1 MRTLLQALAIAALI
15 GASVTPAAIAASRP
29 RAPFAVAVV
38 FPPWWAAG
46 RIEAT
51 AAGMGQIVGR
61 GALHNI
67 VVIYGDGR
75 LESRA
80 RKSGALVVLDPTVPG
95 ACRDA

>member
-1 MRTLLQALAIAALI
+1 
-15 GASVTPAAIAASRP
+15 
-29 RAPFAVAVV
+29 
-38 FPPWWAAG
+38 
-46 RIEAT
+46 
-51 AAGMGQIVGR
+51 MGQVVGR

-67 VVIYGDGR
+67 VVIYGDGG